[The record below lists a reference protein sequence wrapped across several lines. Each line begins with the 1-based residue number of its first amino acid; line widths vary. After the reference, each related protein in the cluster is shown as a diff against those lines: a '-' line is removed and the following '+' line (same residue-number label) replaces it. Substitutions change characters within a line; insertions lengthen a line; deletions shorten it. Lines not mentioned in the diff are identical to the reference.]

1 MRIITWSGSLSFPPP
16 EDGII
21 RAQSGAQMSVDYVV
35 DVGQPD
41 GKGRAI
47 LDVRDQHTNRNG
59 HLHGGIIAM
68 LLDAACGF
76 TASMRLGDGNAVT
89 PLVTVQ
95 LNISFVGEV
104 AKGQRVTAVGHYTG
118 GGRKIAHIHGELTD
132 EAGRVVATA
141 MGVFRKITPRE
152 TQ

>member
-21 RAQSGAQMSVDYVV
+21 RGGSGAQLSVDYVV

-41 GKGRAI
+41 GKGRAL

-76 TASMRLGDGNAVT
+76 TASMRLGEGDALT

-104 AKGQRVTAVGHYTG
+104 EKGQRVIAVGHYTG
-118 GGRKIAHIHGELTD
+118 GGRKIAHIHGELADGT
-132 EAGRVVATA
+132 GRVVATA
-141 MGVFRKITPRE
+141 MGVFRKITPRG
-152 TQ
+152 TT

>member
-1 MRIITWSGSLSFPPP
+1 MRITIWSGSLSFPPP

-21 RAQSGAQMSVDYVV
+21 RGGSGAQLSVDYVV

-41 GKGRAI
+41 GKGRAM

-76 TASMRLGDGNAVT
+76 TASMRLGEGDALT

-104 AKGQRVTAVGHYTG
+104 EKGQQVTAIGHYTG
-118 GGRKIAHIHGELTD
+118 GGRKIAHIHGELAD
-132 EAGRVVATA
+132 QNGRVVATA
-141 MGVFRKITPRE
+141 MGVFRKITPRSA
-152 TQ
+152 T

>member
-1 MRIITWSGSLSFPPP
+1 LSSQPP

-21 RAQSGAQMSVDYVV
+21 RGGSGAQISVDYIV

-41 GKGRAI
+41 GKGRAM

-76 TASMRLGDGNAVT
+76 TASMRLGEGNALT

-95 LNISFVGEV
+95 LNISFVSEA

-118 GGRKIAHIHGELTD
+118 GGRKIAHIHGEL
-132 EAGRVVATA
+132 AGADGQVVATA
-141 MGVFRKITPRE
+141 MGVFRKITPRGAS
-152 TQ
+152 

>member
-1 MRIITWSGSLSFPPP
+1 MPITTWSGSLSFPPP

-21 RAQSGAQMSVDYVV
+21 RGGSGAQLSVDYVV

-41 GKGRAI
+41 GLGRAM

-59 HLHGGIIAM
+59 MLHGGIIAM

-76 TASMRLGDGNAVT
+76 TASMRLGGGDALT

-104 AKGQRVTAVGHYTG
+104 AKGQRVTATGHYTG
-118 GGRKIAHIHGELTD
+118 GGRKIAHVYGELKD
-132 EAGRVVATA
+132 AEGRLLATA
-141 MGVFRKITPRE
+141 TGVFRKITPRGSA
-152 TQ
+152 

>member
-1 MRIITWSGSLSFPPP
+1 MPIIIWSGSLSFPPP

-21 RAQSGAQMSVDYVV
+21 RGGSGAQMSVDYIV

-41 GKGRAI
+41 RLGRAM

-76 TASMRLGDGNAVT
+76 TASMRLGEGDALT

-95 LNISFVGEV
+95 LNLSFVAEV
-104 AKGQRVTAVGHYTG
+104 AKGQRVIATGYYAG
-118 GGRKIAHIHGELTD
+118 GGRKIAHINGELKD
-132 EAGRVVATA
+132 AEGRLVATA
-141 MGVFRKITPRE
+141 MGVFRKITPRG
-152 TQ
+152 TT